1 MNRLVIAATTS
12 GIGKTTVTCGIARA
26 LCDMGYDVS
35 CFKVGADY
43 IDIGYHKIS
52 TGKLSSNL
60 DEFMLSNNRR
70 NINS

>member
-35 CFKVGADY
+35 CF
-43 IDIGYHKIS
+43 
-52 TGKLSSNL
+52 
-60 DEFMLSNNRR
+60 R
-70 NINS
+70 